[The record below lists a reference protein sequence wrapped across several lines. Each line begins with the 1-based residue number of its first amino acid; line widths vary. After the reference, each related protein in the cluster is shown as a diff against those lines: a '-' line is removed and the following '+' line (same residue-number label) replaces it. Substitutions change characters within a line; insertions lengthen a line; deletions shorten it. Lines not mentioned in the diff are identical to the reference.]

1 MKSILL
7 NSGATAVFACVF
19 APAVLAADQASD
31 QPAGTIYNPAPSIQ
45 EELVYLRDII
55 ALQIIRLD
63 EAEETL
69 QRQNALIEAQA
80 QQLNVQNGQI
90 IALAATVST
99 LQTAPNATVAQFGG
113 QYRVQAG
120 DTLGK
125 IARQTSTSINALA
138 AANGLRSPYPLS
150 IGQTLTVPRLAAP
163 QTPASTVMAQ
173 AQPESTST
181 NVAQAHQ
188 ASGET
193 SRTADASHVKTQNTP
208 NNQPQRE
215 DQPNRP
221 VAVASN
227 TTAVRRRGDNQP
239 EDKKP
244 DDSGVEEV
252 GIRPEDEDER
262 PYVSLFTDV
271 GGILTPK
278 GTLYVEPAIDY
289 TVSADNRFFFQ
300 GIEIAEAVLIGAIE
314 ATDSSRRA
322 ITESVTLRYGVTD
335 RLEIDGRIS
344 YVSRDDRITGVAI
357 DDSTPTLR
365 ELNGDGI
372 GDAEMGIHYQLN
384 NGQKFPYTV
393 ANLRIKSP
401 SGTGPFDVARD
412 ANTGLETELATGS
425 GFWTVEPSLTFIL
438 SSDPAV
444 LFANVGYQANL
455 SVSPDEMIGPD
466 NILREFKPGDA
477 LRTSLG
483 VGLSLNERLSI
494 NFGYDQS
501 YFFRTETITEVQTAA
516 GPVLLLSEQPTTTVG
531 SFLFGASY
539 AVNDRFRL
547 NFGSSVGAT
556 DQAPDARVSLRAQY
570 LLFD

>member
-7 NSGATAVFACVF
+7 NSAATAVFACAF
-19 APAVLAADQASD
+19 TPAVLAADQVSD
-31 QPAGTIYNPAPSIQ
+31 QPAGTVYNPTPSIE
-45 EELVYLRDII
+45 EELVYLRDVI
-55 ALQIIRLD
+55 ALQTIRLD

-80 QQLNVQNGQI
+80 NQLNIQTGQI
-90 IALAATVST
+90 NALVATVS
-99 LQTAPNATVAQFGG
+99 QIQSNPNATVAQFGG

-125 IARQTSTSINALA
+125 IARQTGTSINALA

-150 IGQTLTVPRLAAP
+150 IGQTLTVPGQATP
-163 QTPASTVMAQ
+163 QAPASAVMAQ
-173 AQPESTST
+173 AQPAPTQT
-181 NVAQAHQ
+181 KVAQA
-188 ASGET
+188 SPDET
-193 SRTADASHVKTQNTP
+193 SRTTDTAQDKTQNTR
-208 NNQPQRE
+208 NDQPQRE
-215 DQPNRP
+215 EQPNRP

-227 TTAVRRRGDNQP
+227 ATADRRRDNDRRD
-239 EDKKP
+239 DKDP
-244 DDSGVEEV
+244 SDSGVEEV
-252 GIRPEDEDER
+252 GIRPEDEDDR

-278 GTLYVEPAIDY
+278 GTFYVEPSVDY

-300 GIEIAEAVLIGAIE
+300 GIEIADAVLIGAIE
-314 ATDSSRRA
+314 ASDSSRRA
-322 ITESVTLRYGVTD
+322 ITESIALRYGVTD

-357 DDSTPTLR
+357 DDSTATLR
-365 ELNGDGI
+365 ELSGDGI

-384 NGQKFPYTV
+384 NGKTFPYTV
-393 ANLRIKSP
+393 ANLRVKSP

-438 SSDPAV
+438 PSDPAV

-466 NILREFKPGDA
+466 NIIREFKPGDA
-477 LRTSLG
+477 LRTSIG
-483 VGLSLNERLSI
+483 VGLSLNEKLSI

-501 YFFRTETITEVQTAA
+501 YFFRTETITEVQTDA
-516 GPVLLLSEQPTTTVG
+516 GPVLLLSEQPTTTIG

-539 AVNDRFRL
+539 AVNDKFRL

-556 DQAPDARVSLRAQY
+556 DQAADARVSLRAQY